1 MLKLLFLVSG
11 FALLI
16 FLISYSLIYNRST
29 IPDSSQLIT
38 VISPSAESTS
48 AILRMYEKDGHGQWS
63 VIGKETP
70 VKLGRGGLKWDDK
83 QIPFFSTEDR
93 KKEGDGASPAGFFP
107 LLKVM
112 SYENK
117 FVSKMPQLILTEDI
131 KCIDDDN
138 STSYNKIVD
147 SRNTKNDWL
156 SAETMRRK
164 DNLYKY
170 VIEVGYNQGPL
181 KGKGSCIFLHIWRNS
196 DTPTS
201 GCTAMD
207 EEDIKWLIQQLDP
220 LKNPIIVQLTLQ
232 DYKKLKGRWMLP

>member
-1 MLKLLFLVSG
+1 MLKILFLVTG
-11 FALLI
+11 IGLLL
-16 FLISYSLIYNRST
+16 FLISYSLINHRST

-48 AILRMYEKDGHGQWS
+48 AILRMHEKDAHGQWS
-63 VIGKETP
+63 MIGKDIP
-70 VKLGRGGLKWDDK
+70 VKLGRGGLKWDSE
-83 QIPFFSTEDR
+83 QLSFFSTEDR
-93 KKEGDGASPAGFFP
+93 KKEGDAASPAGFFP

-112 SYENK
+112 SYEDNL
-117 FVSKMPQLILTEDI
+117 VSKMPQLLITEDI

-156 SAETMRRK
+156 SAEEMRRK

-170 VIEVGYNQGPL
+170 VIEVGYNQRSL
-181 KGKGSCIFLHIWRNS
+181 KGKGSCIFLHIWKNS
-196 DTPTS
+196 ETPTS

-207 EEDIKWLIQQLDP
+207 EEDIKWLIKQLDP
-220 LKNPIIVQLTLQ
+220 LKKPIIVQLTLQ
-232 DYKKLKGRWMLP
+232 DYNKLKRRWMLP